1 MKAYDG
7 YHEIYR
13 ILAQC
18 YKKIGRQNKYEE
30 FNAELKKMYEN
41 CHGKNSRELLDLEE
55 SDEEVE
61 NIRQSPL
68 NIKED
73 EEEIRMS
80 METFDKPDE
89 SDL

>member
-1 MKAYDG
+1 
-7 YHEIYR
+7 
-13 ILAQC
+13 
-18 YKKIGRQNKYEE
+18 
-30 FNAELKKMYEN
+30 MYEN